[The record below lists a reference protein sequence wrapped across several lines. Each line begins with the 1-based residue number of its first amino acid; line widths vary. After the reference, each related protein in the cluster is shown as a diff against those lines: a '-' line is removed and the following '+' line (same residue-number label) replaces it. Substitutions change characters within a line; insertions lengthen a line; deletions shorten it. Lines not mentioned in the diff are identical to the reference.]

1 MNSAQYSLT
10 SFLLSVKPSKACD
23 HFVRLV
29 LKICISYVLVKYFFL
44 LSYFCLCT
52 VFLYFSVLLMNFTK
66 KKSLLLST
74 NVSKMVNRTDE
85 SSTFE

>member
-66 KKSLLLST
+66 KKKKSPFH
-74 NVSKMVNRTDE
+74 KCIKDG
-85 SSTFE
+85 